1 MEGNLPNN
9 NNTIALDNSIK
20 ELECINSEQGQI
32 MLQTIHHILKKI
44 NQEHV
49 LYRTLEVLGTYLSHP
64 MVQRLAD
71 IEQCQTQAENILAQL
86 GLMGS
91 STLESFLRMAEPAR
105 LWAEIVPTTN
115 CSLTPASNNLALIF
129 SLSRPNCAKI
139 FSA

>member
-49 LYRTLEVLGTYLSHP
+49 LYRTLEV
-64 MVQRLAD
+64 
-71 IEQCQTQAENILAQL
+71 
-86 GLMGS
+86 
-91 STLESFLRMAEPAR
+91 
-105 LWAEIVPTTN
+105 
-115 CSLTPASNNLALIF
+115 SLVNGRNSN
-129 SLSRPNCAKI
+129 K
-139 FSA
+139 